1 MALARASS
9 PREALLWALNDL
21 EESSFKTL
29 KFHLRDLTQFH
40 LARGELE
47 GLSRV
52 DLASKLVS
60 MYGAQEAVRVVS
72 RSLRAMNLM
81 ELVDYLSQVCLN
93 GECSPREGEEVA
105 PETPQALQMLTACN
119 LHLSLYCPLLIG
131 DLQSLRVSRQ
141 GV

>member
-1 MALARASS
+1 MANS
-9 PREALLWALNDL
+9 PQEALLWALNDL
-21 EESSFKTL
+21 EENSFKTL
-29 KFHLRDLTQFH
+29 KFHLRDMTQFH

-52 DLASKLVS
+52 EVASKLIS

-93 GECSPREGEEVA
+93 GEYSPSEGSEGA
-105 PETPQALQMLTACN
+105 PETSPGPTD
-119 LHLSLYCPLLIG
+119 LSLYCPLLLG
-131 DLQSLRVSRQ
+131 DPQSPMVLGSLQTRDL
-141 GV
+141 